1 MRSIT
6 WRRTT
11 RNWKGIIL
19 AGFAFYLALAE
30 LCEVSYGREIL
41 PVGHLAKT

>member
-1 MRSIT
+1 VKTGGWI
-6 WRRTT
+6 
-11 RNWKGIIL
+11 GIIL